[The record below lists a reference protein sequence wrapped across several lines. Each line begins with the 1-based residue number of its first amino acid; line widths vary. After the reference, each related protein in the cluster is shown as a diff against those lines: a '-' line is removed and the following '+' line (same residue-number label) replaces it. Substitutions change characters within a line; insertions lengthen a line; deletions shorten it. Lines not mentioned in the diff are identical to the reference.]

1 MDRTIARRM
10 RHYAD
15 EIVCYARE
23 AASLRDFRQIMRARL
38 SLSKVGPLVAR
49 RRQVVVVRLR
59 SFRAPISLRTHST
72 DISVLKEL
80 LLARTYDGA
89 VEQSASGT
97 EAIVD
102 LGANTGL
109 ATCWLAAR
117 FPAARIL
124 AVEPEPDNVR
134 LLRLNA
140 GALGDRVTVVAA
152 CAGSRRRRVS
162 LASSTGAWGYRMRE
176 SGGGDGA
183 SEVDVVPMATLLAE
197 HGFDHVDLLK
207 CDVEGAERELF
218 EDAGAWLPSVDVAV
232 VECHDGYTTDELRA
246 DAARGGVRTQVVRHD
261 AEPALG
267 LETVTLRR
275 VP

>member
-1 MDRTIARRM
+1 MDRTTRRRI

-15 EIVCYARE
+15 EVACYVRE
-23 AASLRDFRQIMRARL
+23 AASVRDFLALMRVRL

-49 RRQVVVVRLR
+49 RPRVVDMRLR
-59 SFRAPISLRTHST
+59 SFGTPISLRTHSS

-80 LLARTYDGA
+80 VLAGTYEGA
-89 VEQSASGT
+89 VEQSAVGT
-97 EAIVD
+97 AAIVD

-109 ATCWLAAR
+109 ATRWLALR

-134 LLRLNA
+134 LLRRNVD
-140 GALGDRVTVVAA
+140 ALGDRVAVVAA
-152 CAGSRRRRVS
+152 CAGSRPRRVS
-162 LASSTGAWGYRMRE
+162 LQSSAGSWAYRMQE
-176 SGGGDGA
+176 AGDGDA
-183 SEVDVVPMATLLAE
+183 VVDVVPMATLLAM

-218 EDAGAWLPSVDVAV
+218 EDAGAWLHRIDLAV
-232 VECHDGYTTDELRA
+232 VECHDGYTSEDLRA
-246 DAARGGVRTQVVRHD
+246 DAARGGVQTHVVD
-261 AEPALG
+261 CVTEPALR